1 MINTVFSDNEI
12 PKESIQ
18 YICIAAINIDTVMK
32 IDKKKLSSSLS
43 RTMYISDNEENDVE
57 LFLNDSND
65 FDDSN
70 FE

>member
-18 YICIAAINIDTVMK
+18 YICIAAINTDTVMK

>member
-32 IDKKKLSSSLS
+32 IGKKNYPQVCLEPFKYQVKKKTL
-43 RTMYISDNEENDVE
+43 
-57 LFLNDSND
+57 LNY
-65 FDDSN
+65 F
-70 FE
+70 